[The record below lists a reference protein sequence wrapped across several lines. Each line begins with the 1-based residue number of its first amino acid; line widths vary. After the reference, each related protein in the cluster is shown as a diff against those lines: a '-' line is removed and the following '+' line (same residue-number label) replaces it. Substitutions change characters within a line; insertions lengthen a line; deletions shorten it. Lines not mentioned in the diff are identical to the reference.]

1 MTADDSILQ
10 IASRADFHR
19 AVQTALARADEARS
33 RQIFMSDPTFA
44 DWPLNDRDI
53 IEVLTR
59 WVDSRCTFT
68 LLAHSFDEL
77 ARRQLRLVA
86 WRQQWSHVVRCRSD
100 PELGA
105 EQIPTVLLVPGEVVL
120 RLVDRDRYRGTLSKR
135 AVDLNESRE
144 TIDALLQRS
153 AEAFPVTTLGL

>member
-1 MTADDSILQ
+1 
-10 IASRADFHR
+10 
-19 AVQTALARADEARS
+19 
-33 RQIFMSDPTFA
+33 MSDPTFV

-53 IEVLTR
+53 VESLTR

-77 ARRQLRLVA
+77 ARRQFRLVA
-86 WRQQWSHVVRCRSD
+86 WRQQWSHVVRCSSD

-105 EQIPTVLLVPGEVVL
+105 EQVPTLLLVPGRVAL
-120 RLVDRDRYRGTLSKR
+120 RLLDRVHYRGTLSSR

>member
-1 MTADDSILQ
+1 MSADTILQ
-10 IASRADFHR
+10 IASRADFHH
-19 AVQTALARADEARS
+19 AVQAALAQAEAAKS
-33 RQIFMSDPTFA
+33 REIFMSDPTFA

-53 IEVLTR
+53 VESLGR
-59 WVDSRCTFT
+59 WVDSRCTLT

-77 ARRQLRLVA
+77 ARRQFRLVA

-105 EQIPTVLLVPGEVVL
+105 EQIPSVLFVPGQVVL
-120 RLVDRDRYRGTLSKR
+120 RLLDRVHYRGTLSTR

>member
-1 MTADDSILQ
+1 
-10 IASRADFHR
+10 
-19 AVQTALARADEARS
+19 
-33 RQIFMSDPTFA
+33 MSDPTFV

-53 IEVLTR
+53 VESLTR

-77 ARRQLRLVA
+77 ARRQFRLVA

-100 PELGA
+100 PELGV
-105 EQIPTVLLVPGEVVL
+105 EQIPSVLFVPGQVVL
-120 RLVDRDRYRGTLSKR
+120 RLLDSAHYRGTLSTR